1 MRRAAVLFLGLLVT
15 IPLLATTGCQGCQN
29 ASYKTAI
36 ERALHEDALTG
47 HEPSLDHTAAMR
59 QVDLSG
65 CPEDFRAAY
74 TNHIQAWEQA
84 GKVHQA
90 IVDLNN
96 NGDLAAA
103 AKEVFGPSAA
113 AWSSR
118 EQAASELGRLQKA
131 ASDEI
136 HTTFLK
142 VEAIAGKYGA
152 QVPQ

>member
-1 MRRAAVLFLGLLVT
+1 MRRAAALVLGLFLA
-15 IPLLATTGCQGCQN
+15 PLLLINGCQAGQK

-47 HEPSLDHTAAMR
+47 HEPSLDHTTAMH

-65 CPEDFRAAY
+65 CPDDFRTAY
-74 TNHIQAWEQA
+74 ENHIAAWDQA

-90 IVDLNN
+90 IVDLNT

-103 AKEVFGPSAA
+103 AVAVFGPNAT

-118 EQAASELGRLQKA
+118 EQAVSELDRLQKA
-131 ASDEI
+131 ASNNI
-136 HTTFLK
+136 HTTFLQ
-142 VEAIAGKYGA
+142 VEAVAQKYGA